1 MRIEVNNNSKTFK
14 LEVKSD
20 NNIVFNNFN
29 INNINFNLLEKH
41 LNQKEYISLL
51 HDGEIDGILIP

>member
-1 MRIEVNNNSKTFK
+1 MRIEINNNSKTFK
-14 LEVKSD
+14 LEIKSD

-29 INNINFNLLEKH
+29 INNINFNLLERI

-51 HDGEIDGILIP
+51 HDGENDGILIP